1 MKWVWVLIR
10 YGVFFLT
17 IVSTGKA
24 ASVEAV
30 VQWEN
35 KITLSTP
42 LSGVVREVLVDR
54 GAHVTAGTVLMRLD
68 QRIYK
73 AKLEAMSAEVA
84 AQWLDEQAARK
95 GKERADELYKR
106 TVLSDTALQQ
116 AHLAYQ
122 QAVARLKHAMAN
134 QAKAAYQLQYSE
146 IIAPFSGLIIEK
158 RVDLGQV
165 IVSGLPVIPLF
176 TLVKNDSM
184 LAVAELD
191 FSLIEKVSINQ
202 DVNIKSGNKFYK
214 GKVKFVGIE
223 PVIFRNNQPKYELA
237 VSFFTNNN
245 VLGIGQTVMIEG
257 L

>member
-1 MKWVWVLIR
+1 MKWLC
-10 YGVFFLT
+10 VFIGYYLFSLT

-30 VQWEN
+30 VQWEK

-54 GAHVTAGTVLMRLD
+54 GEQVTAGTVLMRLD
-68 QRIYK
+68 QRVYK
-73 AKLEAMSAEVA
+73 AELEAMSAEVA
-84 AQWLDEQAARK
+84 AQLLDEQEARK
-95 GKERADELYKR
+95 EKERADELYER

-116 AHLAYQ
+116 AYIAYQ

-134 QAKAAYQLQYSE
+134 QAKASYQLQYSE
-146 IIAPFSGLIIEK
+146 IVAPFSGLIMEK

-165 IVSGLPVIPLF
+165 IVSDFQVVPLF
-176 TLVKNDSM
+176 TLAKNDSM

-191 FSLIEKVSINQ
+191 FSVTEKVSINQ
-202 DVNIKSGNKFYK
+202 EVNIKSGNKSYK

-223 PVIFRNNQPKYELA
+223 PVTFRNNKPKYELS
-237 VSFFTNNN
+237 VSFITNNN
-245 VLGIGQTVMIEG
+245 VLAVGQTVIIEG